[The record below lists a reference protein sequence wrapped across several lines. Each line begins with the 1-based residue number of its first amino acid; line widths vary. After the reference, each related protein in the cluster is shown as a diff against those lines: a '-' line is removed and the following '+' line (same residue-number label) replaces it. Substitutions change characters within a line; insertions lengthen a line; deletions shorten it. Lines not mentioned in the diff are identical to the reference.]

1 MSLRVVVRSSE
12 LAGVV
17 LGPERHRR
25 WSDAQKIKIVGETLV
40 PGVRV
45 SEVMARYNVSSSLV
59 YTWRKQARLGLFGPM
74 KQGAFAPVA
83 IVEAAVPPP
92 SDAPV
97 YSAMSED
104 FTPEPMP
111 PGETDFE
118 PTNLVPQSDG
128 AAMVVALPDG
138 VRIMV
143 NNGVDEG
150 ALGKVL
156 RALSQAMG
164 R

>member
-1 MSLRVVVRSSE
+1 
-12 LAGVV
+12 
-17 LGPERHRR
+17 
-25 WSDAQKIKIVGETLV
+25 
-40 PGVRV
+40 VRV

-83 IVEAAVPPP
+83 IVQAAVPLP

-97 YSAMSED
+97 YSTMSED
-104 FTPEPMP
+104 FTPEPML
-111 PGETDFE
+111 PGQTDFE
-118 PTNLVPQSDG
+118 PANLVPQSDG
-128 AAMVVALPDG
+128 AAMVVALRDG
-138 VRIMV
+138 VRILV
-143 NNGVDEG
+143 NNSVDEE

-156 RALSQAMG
+156 RALG